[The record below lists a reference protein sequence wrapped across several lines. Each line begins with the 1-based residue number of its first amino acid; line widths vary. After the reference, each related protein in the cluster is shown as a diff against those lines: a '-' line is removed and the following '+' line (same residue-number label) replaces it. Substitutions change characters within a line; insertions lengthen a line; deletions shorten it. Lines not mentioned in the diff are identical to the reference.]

1 MSDRAIDRHKVKRDY
16 KPGNEKR
23 REKDEKDK
31 KAYELLTKTHRMTDF
46 FKSDRDG
53 PCIDVD
59 LHGESREKSVAIEI
73 LDQIPQGC
81 PKGNEPQMQIDQKIE
96 IDKSLS
102 DDLGSDA
109 QESEI
114 VPPEMHKNINHV
126 DNSTML
132 DENLFQQDISQW
144 RELSSNFVD
153 YWARKGSASIQ
164 NKDPEILNSRSY
176 VQIDGSKERKCTI
189 SMFDKEIGNGNR
201 KKTVTRAWPCFSPVT
216 GKLYCFHCALFSDE
230 PTQFTDDGFCDWK
243 NASCR
248 FEKHE
253 QSKHHL
259 DSLREKI
266 LDAIFANVRKAG
278 GKYSISLDSTPDAG
292 HIDQLALA
300 IRYLENHEP
309 VERFLTFLPNV
320 GHKSVNICDAA
331 VSFLVNRGKLRI
343 KDCRGQSYDN
353 APATSGHLHGVQSL
367 IRDLNKLA
375 LWVPCIGHSLNLVGT
390 STMRSCPDS
399 QKFFDFIEETYV
411 FFIPSDRHEKLSKKL
426 EMSVSESN
434 QRCLVPKRV
443 DTTRWGSRGDA
454 VKPINNGYTQY
465 KEVLSELSES
475 NDEAKGLLKVLCKLE
490 TSIYLVLWDDLLQRI
505 NSVSKKVQGYNA
517 DLNTSVSLLI
527 SLREVKNGRGNKNFK
542 MTPLDYGH
550 SKEAELSDSDH
561 FRINCYI
568 PVIDHLTTALDQR
581 IAAYQEVVGY
591 FGFIRQ
597 LHILS
602 DAEIKVHASNT
613 VEMYSDD
620 LDDDLYPELLH
631 FKHYIIDIPEFQS
644 ENGQE
649 LCVEG
654 RMYKLIIKHSLE
666 DVYPNTC
673 SLLEIYLTLMTTNVT
688 CERAFSKLKLR
699 KNRLS
704 ASMTQ
709 TRLNDLSIMNIEY
722 DLLKDISYSEIIE
735 DFAER
740 KSRKV
745 LTGSRV

>member
-1 MSDRAIDRHKVKRDY
+1 MHINVES
-16 KPGNEKR
+16 E
-23 REKDEKDK
+23 DE
-31 KAYELLTKTHRMTDF
+31 EHRN
-46 FKSDRDG
+46 S
-53 PCIDVD
+53 IDVN
-59 LHGESREKSVAIEI
+59 LHGESREKSIAIEI

-81 PKGNEPQMQIDQKIE
+81 SKGNEPQMQNDQKIG

-102 DDLGSDA
+102 D
-109 QESEI
+109 
-114 VPPEMHKNINHV
+114 
-126 DNSTML
+126 
-132 DENLFQQDISQW
+132 NL
-144 RELSSNFVD
+144 D

-189 SMFDKEIGNGNR
+189 SIFDKEIGNENR
-201 KKTVTRAWPCFSPVT
+201 KKTVTRAWPCFFPVT
-216 GKLYCFHCALFSDE
+216 GKLYCFHCALFSDV

-253 QSKHHL
+253 QSRHHL
-259 DSLREKI
+259 DSLR
-266 LDAIFANVRKAG
+266 
-278 GKYSISLDSTPDAG
+278 

-300 IRYLENHEP
+300 IRYLKNHEP
-309 VERFLTFLPNV
+309 VGRFLTFLPNV
-320 GHKSVNICDAA
+320 GHKSVNIRDAA

-343 KDCRGQSYDN
+343 EDCRGQSYDN
-353 APATSGHLHGVQSL
+353 APAMSGHLHGVQSL

-375 LWVPCIGHSLNLVGT
+375 LWVPCVGHSLNLVGT

-411 FFIPSDRHEKLSKKL
+411 FFIPSDRPKKLSKKL

-454 VKPINNGYTQY
+454 VKPVNNGYTQY
-465 KEVLSELSES
+465 KEVLSELSQ
-475 NDEAKGLLKVLCKLE
+475 GMMRPR
-490 TSIYLVLWDDLLQRI
+490 RI
-505 NSVSKKVQGYNA
+505 NSVSKELQGYNA
-517 DLNTSVSLLI
+517 DLDTSGSLLI
-527 SLREVKNGRGNKNFK
+527 SLRSSIASFREKSLEYEKLGMNESGCLTYQRSQKRPRKQSVK

-568 PVIDHLTTALDQR
+568 PVNDHLTTALDQR

-602 DAEIKVHASNT
+602 DAEIKVHAFNT
-613 VEMYSDD
+613 VKMYSDD

-673 SLLEIYLTLMTTNVT
+673 SLLEIYLTLMTTNVM
-688 CERAFSKLKLR
+688 CERAFSELKLR
-699 KNRLS
+699 KNRLR